1 MIQVKDTSQVQEVIP
16 YNKWTFPTGETGVK
30 FPEPIVKGKMY
41 NVYWNY
47 QSDAELIEVLLVCN
61 ALQEQGANVMLIVPY
76 LPHSRQDRVCHAG
89 EAFALKV
96 LLQTLR
102 TLNVVVCTYDVHSS
116 AAYSFHHQ
124 LYNVPQGTCQEKL
137 PKFDFLIA
145 PDKGAADKA
154 KGHKQAKEGVPVV
167 FLSKTRIDGKVVYED
182 FTSTELS
189 GKVCVVD
196 DLCDGGA
203 TFVALGEMLRRLHPD
218 ITELNLSVTHGC
230 FTQGLDK
237 IKKIYDNVYCTFLH
251 NSKGLVQEN
260 EVILL
265 K

>member
-1 MIQVKDTSQVQEVIP
+1 MIQVEDTNQGPVP

-30 FPEPIVKGKMY
+30 FPEPVVKDRIY
-41 NVYWNY
+41 NVYWKY
-47 QSDAELIEVLLVCN
+47 QSDAELMEVLLVCN
-61 ALQEQGANVMLIVPY
+61 ALKEQGADVVLIAPY
-76 LPHSRQDRVCHAG
+76 LPHSRQDRVCHPG

-96 LLQTLR
+96 LMQTLAA
-102 TLNVVVCTYDVHSS
+102 LDIPICTYDVHSKV
-116 AAYSFHHQ
+116 AGRFGP
-124 LYNVPQGTCQEKL
+124 LYNVDQHSCQKSL
-137 PKFDFLIA
+137 PRFDFLIA

-154 KGHKQAKEGVPVV
+154 KEHKQAKEGVPVV

-203 TFVALGEMLRRLHPD
+203 TFVALGEMLRRLHPG